1 MTTFYQSQLAI
12 LLFTCAIFVLL
23 QRYLLRKALQ
33 HGPRQEH
40 AIGPAVVTKLTRQYL
55 WVYGLAM
62 GADWLQGPYVYS
74 IYQEQYGL
82 SERMVALLFVLGFLT
97 AGVAAPAVGVWADQ
111 YGRKRM
117 CMIFCVT
124 YSCACAIIQI
134 PSLPVLFLGRLLGG
148 FSTAILFS
156 CFESWLVSSANIL
169 SLPSRDLS
177 TILGHASFVNSIT
190 ATAAGVLSNKLVE
203 YSSSYSSPFLASGA
217 LLLLNLVVIW
227 ASWNENHGGASASVQ
242 ELFNVR
248 RLSKAWSVVCS
259 DRRLFVLGLIQ
270 TCFEGSMYIFVFL
283 WVPFLQEAAPSDQT
297 LPLGYIFSCF
307 MLSMTLGALLYNCII
322 SFSHS
327 TSPTDPSSHDH
338 TVTLHA
344 KFSSAVCTASALA
357 FVLSISTESEHKRF
371 WSFCAFEACV
381 GMYYPVQGMLR
392 GKLVPDEHRATL
404 SSLFRVPLNVFV
416 VVSLMAGVA
425 SARHFV
431 LVVCAIL
438 LLLTALVT
446 AASLLGRAK
455 SPPLASQRA
464 Q

>member
-1 MTTFYQSQLAI
+1 
-12 LLFTCAIFVLL
+12 
-23 QRYLLRKALQ
+23 
-33 HGPRQEH
+33 
-40 AIGPAVVTKLTRQYL
+40 
-55 WVYGLAM
+55 
-62 GADWLQGPYVYS
+62 
-74 IYQEQYGL
+74 
-82 SERMVALLFVLGFLT
+82 
-97 AGVAAPAVGVWADQ
+97 
-111 YGRKRM
+111 
-117 CMIFCVT
+117 
-124 YSCACAIIQI
+124 
-134 PSLPVLFLGRLLGG
+134 
-148 FSTAILFS
+148 
-156 CFESWLVSSANIL
+156 
-169 SLPSRDLS
+169 
-177 TILGHASFVNSIT
+177 
-190 ATAAGVLSNKLVE
+190 
-203 YSSSYSSPFLASGA
+203 
-217 LLLLNLVVIW
+217 
-227 ASWNENHGGASASVQ
+227 
-242 ELFNVR
+242 
-248 RLSKAWSVVCS
+248 
-259 DRRLFVLGLIQ
+259 
-270 TCFEGSMYIFVFL
+270 MYIFVFL

-322 SFSHS
+322 SLSH
-327 TSPTDPSSHDH
+327 PTLPTEPSSHDH

-344 KFSSAVCTASALA
+344 KFSSAICTASALT

-392 GKLVPDEHRATL
+392 GKLVPDEHRATVSVSSLLDVDMRSSIGENAQL

-416 VVSLMAGVA
+416 VVSLMTGVA